1 MKRNREKN
9 EVTTEKKNCRK
20 QRIGDVKKEKGTAG
34 RK

>member
-9 EVTTEKKNCRK
+9 EINRENKNCRK
-20 QRIGDVKKEKGTAG
+20 QEIGDVKKEKGTAG